1 MARSTDQASP
11 AIHRFKSIRFLLT
24 DSRVPRDTKTLV
36 AGVARRKLEVSF
48 VRFVRL
54 IAVDEICNFN
64 IIKEPD
70 VINSILTSIS
80 RISSHA
86 QLTLTSSTLSRA
98 SLIAELEILMEE
110 NHGHLVSLGVGHEA
124 LERIREKT
132 KKSGLITKLTGAGG
146 GGCAVTIIPD
156 GIFLPLLQ
164 ISIYVTDPDCK

>member
-1 MARSTDQASP
+1 M
-11 AIHRFKSIRFLLT
+11 
-24 DSRVPRDTKTLV
+24 
-36 AGVARRKLEVSF
+36 
-48 VRFVRL
+48 
-54 IAVDEICNFN
+54 
-64 IIKEPD
+64 KEPD

-110 NHGHLVSLGVGHEA
+110 NHGHLVSLGVGHEV

-156 GIFLPLLQ
+156 GIFLPLFQ
-164 ISIYVTDPDCK
+164 ISIYATDPHCK